1 MDREDIHKLTV
12 YIIRKGNWKMK
23 NRILSTVSAIALSC
37 SAAAAIV
44 PVSASAE
51 MKNADVT
58 VVKEDHTIGDGIETS
73 YQIYNDG
80 TVRVISK
87 SIVDVELTKDNI
99 SDFSGH
105 IYYDKSLYSMEMLDG
120 LDCYASYKPFADNST
135 KSYPLVFDYRE
146 HKLSDTFDTTIDI
159 LVRNYDGYP
168 DKLSK
173 GDILLD
179 LKFSL
184 VGELDNEGTYIDVNS
199 CGFHVNSEMVTI
211 LPDSTDDSLLWYDI
225 ERDNGFIYECSIK
238 KSGVIDYV
246 IYNADP
252 MSEPNHEG
260 SLYNITKSFGFRV
273 PDGYTVS
280 YDFASTVQGIGIKNE
295 SESDEYRLYY
305 IGENAFKPDPKVGAT
320 EPKAE
325 KGAFFWARLT
335 PKDRTEFND
344 ISFTGLNTISGEML
358 KHIDSYSHIL
368 SGDAN
373 CDGKVNLSDAVLIM
387 QSLSNPSKYKL
398 TEQGNLNADC
408 TSKISLKKSG
418 DGVTNMDALTI
429 QQYALELI
437 DSLPYVK

>member
-1 MDREDIHKLTV
+1 
-12 YIIRKGNWKMK
+12 MK

-51 MKNADVT
+51 MKNADLT

-135 KSYPLVFDYRE
+135 KSYPLIFDE
-146 HKLSDTFDTTIDI
+146 HKLSDTFATTTDI

-211 LPDSTDDSLLWYDI
+211 LPESTDDSLLWYDV

-252 MSEPNHEG
+252 MVEPDHEG
-260 SLYNITKSFGFRV
+260 SLYKITKDFGFRV

-280 YDFASTVQGIGIKNE
+280 YDFASTVQGIGIEKTSE
-295 SESDEYRLYY
+295 SEGYSSYY
-305 IGENAFKPDPKVGAT
+305 IGKNAVKPDPEVGAT

-325 KGAFFWARLT
+325 KGAFFWARLS

-344 ISFTGLNTISGEML
+344 IDFAGLTPISGEML

-373 CDGKVNLSDAVLIM
+373 CDGSVDLSDAVMIM
-387 QSLSNPSKYKL
+387 QSIANPSKYQL
-398 TEQGNLNADC
+398 SEQGNLNADC
-408 TSKISLKKSG
+408 TSKISLNKSG

>member
-1 MDREDIHKLTV
+1 
-12 YIIRKGNWKMK
+12 MK
-23 NRILSTVSAIALSC
+23 NKIISSISALALSC
-37 SAAAAIV
+37 SAVAAVV

-105 IYYDKSLYSMEMLDG
+105 IYYDKSLYSMEMVDG
-120 LDCYASYKPFADNST
+120 LDCYASYNPFADNST
-135 KSYPLVFDYRE
+135 KSYPLVFDE
-146 HKLSDTFDTTIDI
+146 HKLSDTFDTTTNI

-173 GDILLD
+173 GDVLLD

-184 VGELDNEGTYIDVNS
+184 VGELDIEGTYIDVNS
-199 CGFHVNSEMVTI
+199 CGFYVHPEMITI
-211 LPDSTDDSLLWYDI
+211 LPKSTGDSTLWYDA
-225 ERDNGFIYECSIK
+225 RFDDGFVYECSIK
-238 KSGVIDYV
+238 KSGIIDYV
-246 IYNADP
+246 IYNANP

-260 SLYNITKSFGFRV
+260 SLYNITNDFGFRV
-273 PDGYTVS
+273 PDGYTVT
-280 YDFASTVQGIGIKNE
+280 YDFASTVQGIGIKKM
-295 SESDEYRLYY
+295 SESDGYSSYY
-305 IGENAFKPDPKVGAT
+305 VGKNAVKPDPEVGEI

-344 ISFTGLNTISGEML
+344 ISFAGLNTISGEML

-408 TSKISLKKSG
+408 TSKITLKKSG
-418 DGVTNMDALTI
+418 DGVTNIDALAI
-429 QQYALELI
+429 QQYALGLI
-437 DSLPYVK
+437 DSLPPLK